1 MEACNFNSNECF
13 KKICFRI
20 RWFMVHW
27 YIAGS
32 LWQCLQSIALLISA
46 KTDYLKAYYQ
56 TFDKLMISF
65 VTIELW
71 KPFAPTLYE
80 GDDCFYTIRTD
91 GRGGGAYVIHHQ
103 HCWQCF
109 EGFIQ
114 VVYSVAYNSPL
125 NLGTLQKKKPTWL
138 EFNTFGFFQDNISLN
153 CLKKDLS
160 SVVQNNGL
168 YYDIS
173 LGLYTT

>member
-1 MEACNFNSNECF
+1 
-13 KKICFRI
+13 
-20 RWFMVHW
+20 MVHW

-125 NLGTLQKKKPTWL
+125 NFGTLQENQLDLNSILLVFFRTIWIVYKKTWVWYS
-138 EFNTFGFFQDNISLN
+138 T
-153 CLKKDLS
+153 K
-160 SVVQNNGL
+160 
-168 YYDIS
+168 
-173 LGLYTT
+173 